1 MKKIKWCFLT
11 RGGLK
16 LIAPNLIVSN
26 SYLSQ
31 AEKTLSKIKELI
43 LEEDFVWASA
53 RIYYCAYYLVNSFL
67 QKIGVKSE
75 NHDCSIELIK
85 YLFKEDFDLELF
97 KKNRID
103 SQYYFKFRQ
112 KKDLLELYSKVQ
124 LFYLDFKEK
133 IEGFGEKEINEV
145 RTKLEAVLDEN

>member
-11 RGGLK
+11 NGGLK
-16 LIAPNLIVSN
+16 LIEPNLIVSN
-26 SYLSQ
+26 SYLDQ
-31 AEKTLSKIKELI
+31 AEKTLSKIKQLI
-43 LEEDFVWASA
+43 EEEDFVWASA
-53 RIYYCAYYLVNSFL
+53 RIYYSAYYLVNSFL

-85 YLFKEDFDLELF
+85 YLFEKDFDLGLF

-112 KKDLLELYSKVQ
+112 KKDLFELYSKVK
-124 LFYLDFKEK
+124 LFYLEFREQIELFGEKK
-133 IEGFGEKEINEV
+133 IEGV
-145 RTKLEAVLDEN
+145 RIKLRGFLDE